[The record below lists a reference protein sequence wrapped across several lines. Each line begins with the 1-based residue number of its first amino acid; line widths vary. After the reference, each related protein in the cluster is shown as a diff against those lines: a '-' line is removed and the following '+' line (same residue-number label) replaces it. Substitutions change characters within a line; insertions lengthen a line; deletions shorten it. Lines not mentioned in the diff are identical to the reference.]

1 MDLEWF
7 LSSLLKDHFPNKCV
21 HDFDMACCWFATPL
35 TRMDATS
42 VFTTLITQ
50 NMNNTGVLDR

>member
-50 NMNNTGVLDR
+50 NKRF